1 MEKKLE
7 DWQQRVVDEK
17 KELDV
22 KVEKITDL
30 IMSKGYEKLPIE
42 EKKLLLQQVMLMGA
56 YLSVLEK
63 RILFF

>member
-22 KVEKITDL
+22 KVEKITDF

-42 EKKLLLQQVMLMGA
+42 EK
-56 YLSVLEK
+56 
-63 RILFF
+63 